1 MATFSSIMTSLTGF
15 CQNSR
20 EKLTEKLLKLF
31 LDIWVVRAQ
40 AFNPSTQESKP
51 AWWLELQYSQYYI
64 VKLFIKI
71 KQPKINKHTN

>member
-1 MATFSSIMTSLTGF
+1 MPTFNSIMISLTGF

-31 LDIWVVRAQ
+31 LDIWVVHAQ

-51 AWWLELQYSQYYI
+51 AWWLELQYSQYYS